1 VISQTRRTPTTT
13 TSDAGSTRKWASPMR
28 NLRAS
33 SSYTSSSVLAS
44 ARKPISETTDDTA
57 RTIAVHARAILA
69 LLSERTVALAAERAG
84 IAFFSTMKTELA
96 DRFESCGEAQMQL
109 FDYIEVF

>member
-1 VISQTRRTPTTT
+1 MQEAPVNGLHQCETYEPAHPIS
-13 TSDAGSTRKWASPMR
+13 
-28 NLRAS
+28 
-33 SSYTSSSVLAS
+33 SSSVLAS
-44 ARKPISETTDDTA
+44 ARKAGGETPDDMA

-84 IAFFSTMKTELA
+84 IAFFSTVKTELA